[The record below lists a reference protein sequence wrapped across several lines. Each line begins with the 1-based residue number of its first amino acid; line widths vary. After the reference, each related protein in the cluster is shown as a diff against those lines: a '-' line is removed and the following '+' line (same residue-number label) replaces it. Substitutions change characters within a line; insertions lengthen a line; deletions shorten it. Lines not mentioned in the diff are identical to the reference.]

1 MRDTLKIFPLN
12 FNFFETIPKD
22 PKSTTRAKQITLK
35 GSKITSRG
43 LKSTEKAPTGQKS
56 TPTFLI
62 STPRGPNMTPRSQKS
77 MSKGLNCTLRGNS
90 FPPITLVTK
99 FFNLKIIIT
108 GCFK

>member
-1 MRDTLKIFPLN
+1 MNIMRDTLKIFPLN

-77 MSKGLNCTLRGNS
+77 MPKGSNCTLRDPIFLLPHLPLNS
-90 FPPITLVTK
+90 KI
-99 FFNLKIIIT
+99 LK
-108 GCFK
+108 